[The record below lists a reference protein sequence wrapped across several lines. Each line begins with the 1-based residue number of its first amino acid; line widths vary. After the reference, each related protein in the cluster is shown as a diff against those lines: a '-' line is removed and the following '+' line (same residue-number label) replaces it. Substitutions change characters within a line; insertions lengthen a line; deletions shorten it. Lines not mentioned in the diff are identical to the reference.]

1 MHDRPLIS
9 AAATHDL
16 GTLLEFSRILNEC
29 DSREVIF
36 SNVLLS
42 LMGKLGLGRAG
53 VAVPVGDGT
62 FIVEHVKGGA
72 ADLMGLQVSWN
83 PARCHGIYPVED
95 AFVLREE
102 RECAAAARVAQVMPV
117 TSGESMYALLLL
129 GSPLVRTISEG
140 EALSYTLLIGAIAAM
155 ALEGCETRSSLYEA
169 NRRLER
175 RIHRLRSLFEAVR
188 EFSALLDQGAILRLL
203 GFTLMGEMAISRF
216 CVALSAGGTYREVV
230 NHRFSAAFPPEVLA
244 IVAGWGMRV
253 FNERRGLN
261 DQEATLFD
269 LGVRATVPME
279 AQGNLRGLLLVGER
293 LQYDFD
299 EEDVEYL
306 ASLANLAIGAL
317 ENARLLE
324 EMIVKERMEE
334 DLRIAADIQQA
345 LLPRALPAI
354 AGYELAAQTTP
365 TQQVG
370 GDCYDAIELHDG
382 RVLITIAD
390 VSGKGT
396 PASLLM
402 ASVQAAVRALA
413 QLSLPLD
420 DFVARVNDVIYNNT
434 APDKFITAF
443 FGVIDP
449 ASHLFTYVNAGHNP
463 PFLFSADGMAKLE
476 CGGVILG
483 IMPSLIPYMVGT
495 IALQPEDLLLLYTD
509 GVNEAFDT
517 HQQEYGEAR
526 MQALFANNRTGSA
539 MEALERLRADV
550 RRFIGTAP
558 QSDDITI
565 VTLRRI

>member
-53 VAVPVGDGT
+53 VAVPVGDGA
-62 FIVEHVKGGA
+62 FVVEHVKGGA
-72 ADLMGLQVSWN
+72 ADLMGLQVSWD
-83 PARCHGIYPVED
+83 PARCHGIYPVND
-95 AFVLREE
+95 AFALQEE
-102 RECAAAARVAQVMPV
+102 RGRAAAARVAQVMPV
-117 TSGESMYALLLL
+117 TSGETMYALLLL
-129 GSPLVRTISEG
+129 GSPLVRTISEA

-155 ALEGCETRSSLYEA
+155 ALEGCETRSSLFEA

-216 CVALSAGGTYREVV
+216 CVALSAGEGYREVV
-230 NHRFSAAFPPEVLA
+230 NHRFSAVFPPEVLA

-253 FNERRGLN
+253 FNERRGLS

-269 LGVRATVPME
+269 LGVRAAVPME
-279 AQGNLRGLLLVGER
+279 AQGSLRGLLLVGER

-345 LLPRALPAI
+345 LLPRALPTV

-449 ASHLFTYVNAGHNP
+449 VAHTFTYVNAGHNP
-463 PFLFSADGMAKLE
+463 PFLFSADGISKLE

-495 IALQPEDLLLLYTD
+495 IVLQPGDLLLLYTD

-526 MQALFANNRTGSA
+526 MQALFANSHTCSA
-539 MEALERLRADV
+539 MEAVERLRADV
-550 RRFIGTAP
+550 RRFIGAAP

-565 VTLRRI
+565 VTLRRV